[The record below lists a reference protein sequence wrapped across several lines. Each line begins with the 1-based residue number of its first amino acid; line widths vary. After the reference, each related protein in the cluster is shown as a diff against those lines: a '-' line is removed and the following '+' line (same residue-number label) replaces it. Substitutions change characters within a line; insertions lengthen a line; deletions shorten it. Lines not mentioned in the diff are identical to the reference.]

1 MASHC
6 VQGEGDTVV
15 ARVLPNEPGKVV
27 IESIE
32 GDGGRLTLDPAKNCI
47 GVAATETMKLLGQVS
62 CGVSL
67 KLTKVGAGSLQGGRT
82 ELHSKRQVSHQWHAG
97 ACAAAWR
104 SCRMMAVHLGY
115 PAGRWL
121 SKQHVHAASPR
132 R

>member
-1 MASHC
+1 MMRFTPEPFCALGLWTDGRIVSHH

-27 IESIE
+27 IEGIE

-67 KLTKVGAGSLQGGRT
+67 KLTKVGIR
-82 ELHSKRQVSHQWHAG
+82 
-97 ACAAAWR
+97 AAAQQ
-104 SCRMMAVHLGY
+104 SACGL
-115 PAGRWL
+115 
-121 SKQHVHAASPR
+121 HVHRSVFNATQQEPCASTV
-132 R
+132 